1 MTTYDDEAPAARSHS
16 AKGRRRRMSPAERRR
31 QLLDLGLALSREL
44 PPEDVTM
51 DAVAEAAGVS
61 RGLMFHYFESKQDFH
76 LAILREQGDE
86 MLALTRPPAGLD
98 DPAEIA
104 AASLAAYVEYVE
116 VNPTAYASV
125 LRGALSADPK
135 MRAVTEET
143 RAAVARRVLAFA
155 PAMGIEVTP
164 TVEAAVLGWIA
175 FVEDVMTRW
184 IADPVMSRDQV
195 LALITSSLLALAGA
209 AASVDA

>member
-1 MTTYDDEAPAARSHS
+1 M
-16 AKGRRRRMSPAERRR
+16 
-31 QLLDLGLALSREL
+31 
-44 PPEDVTM
+44 
-51 DAVAEAAGVS
+51 
-61 RGLMFHYFESKQDFH
+61 
-76 LAILREQGDE
+76 
-86 MLALTRPPAGLD
+86 TRPPAGLD

-104 AASLAAYVEYVE
+104 AAALAAYVEYVE